1 MIFTAITIEGGLL
14 PLDLLEAIQQGEA
27 PGQKEADFGIPQNQ
41 RLTEEIASAWSDA
54 KAYWQA
60 FQRALNRLQENDPAT
75 SSTRDQWMVPL
86 LRSLGY
92 KEILY
97 TREAE
102 VIEGSTFAISHRVGS
117 DVDSTP
123 IHIEGFRTEL
133 GKRPPTGRPRL
144 SPHALLQEYLNRT
157 EHLWGLVT
165 NGDKLRI
172 LRENSRATRP
182 TYVEFDLRQIMEGE
196 KYSEFSLFYRLT
208 HSSRFPKE
216 KENASLCWLEQYHQK
231 AIETGGRVR
240 DKLRDGVEKA
250 LKIFGNGFL
259 QHPANTTLRDKIK
272 KKELDS
278 LVYYRQLLR
287 LIYRLLFL
295 MVSEERNLLGTSA
308 IYRDY
313 YSISRLRK
321 LAEAS
326 LTAEDR
332 HDDLWIGLKTTFC
345 LFSDE
350 TLSQKLEISP
360 LNGELFGS
368 SAMPEL
374 KNTQL
379 DNASL
384 LSVIRCLSLYDEE
397 KIRRRVNYAALDVEE
412 LGSVYESLLDFHP
425 TVDDQAAEFDLVA
438 GTERKSTGSY
448 YTRPELV
455 QELIKSALV
464 PVIEEKLK
472 EAKTSEEKEKILL
485 SLKVCD
491 PACGSG
497 HFLLAASRRIG
508 KELARIRSKEDEPS
522 PESFRLAVR
531 DVIAHCIYGVD
542 LNPLAVD
549 LCKLAL
555 WLEGHSAGKPLSFLD
570 HRIKCGNS
578 LIGVFSREDI
588 LKGIPDEA
596 FNPVTGDK
604 KLVAQALKKQNREER
619 KAWGKGE
626 IQIPFDFENS
636 LKQDAAQFAKIYH
649 DFESIKEDTP
659 EAVHEKARAYET
671 FRNQGDWLRDNNLAH
686 LWTSAYFFAFTEKL
700 KPFIPTHGK
709 LMEALQKIGL
719 DDHIY
724 GHAWELAQQHNFFHW
739 FLEFPDV
746 FEAGGFD
753 CVLGNPPWERI
764 ELKEE
769 EFFSSRDPKIAEA
782 PNKAA
787 RERMIRELQGK
798 NPVLW
803 QEFQEAKH
811 FAETQSK
818 FLRNSER
825 FPLTAR
831 GSINTYAVFAEL
843 FRDLLNPYGRSG
855 VIVPTGIATDDTC
868 KEFFGNLVK
877 KNNLAQLIGF
887 ENEAFI
893 FPSVHHSFKFCA
905 LTITGPNSGISTS
918 NLAFFCRHFDHV
930 QQTPRYFQL
939 SAEDFS
945 LLNPNTR
952 TCPVFRTRVDAE
964 LTKQIY
970 RNVPVLVNERT
981 GENPWGIHFMSMFQ
995 MSNDSH
1001 LFRTRDQL
1009 EREGFRLFG
1018 NRFMKGSELWL
1029 PLYEGKMIW
1038 QFDHRHGS
1046 YEARGSERG
1055 FSTLPIPSP
1064 ETYANFN
1071 CIPQTFY
1078 WVQESKIDD
1087 TQGAH
1092 RSNWFLGFRNVT
1104 NTTNERTAIFS
1115 LIPRTAVGH
1124 SMPLIF
1130 SQVNSSPRVAC
1141 LLANLNTIAL
1151 DYQAR
1156 QKVGGTNLTYN
1167 YLQQF
1172 PSLPP
1177 AAYTTSDLES
1187 IVPRVLELVYT
1198 AWDIK
1203 AFADDVW
1210 CDADES
1216 LHALIRKQ
1224 HDENR
1229 AATGGNEWKLPDWI
1243 EAYPEIEWNRDKGI
1257 PLSPF
1262 KWDESRRAA
1271 LRAELDA
1278 YYAKLYGLTRKQ
1290 LRYILDPADLTERE
1304 LQDILDPWEEVSD
1317 PLDPAGYAERAAK
1330 STFPGETFR
1339 VLKEKERRQFGTYRT
1354 RTLVLEAWSRLS
1366 QPVSGAA
1373 R

>member
-144 SPHALLQEYLNRT
+144 SPHALVQEYLNRT

-368 SAMPEL
+368 SAMPDL

-425 TVDDQAAEFDLVA
+425 TVNDQAIEFDLVA

-464 PVIEEKLK
+464 PVMEDRLKGTKTPEEA
-472 EAKTSEEKEKILL
+472 ENVLL

-497 HFLLAASRRIG
+497 HFLLAAARRIG
-508 KELARIRSKEDEPS
+508 KELARIRNKEDEPS
-522 PESFRLAVR
+522 PEAFRLALR
-531 DVIAHCIYGVD
+531 DVIAHCV
-542 LNPLAVD
+542 
-549 LCKLAL
+549 
-555 WLEGHSAGKPLSFLD
+555 
-570 HRIKCGNS
+570 
-578 LIGVFSREDI
+578 
-588 LKGIPDEA
+588 
-596 FNPVTGDK
+596 
-604 KLVAQALKKQNREER
+604 
-619 KAWGKGE
+619 
-626 IQIPFDFENS
+626 
-636 LKQDAAQFAKIYH
+636 
-649 DFESIKEDTP
+649 
-659 EAVHEKARAYET
+659 
-671 FRNQGDWLRDNNLAH
+671 
-686 LWTSAYFFAFTEKL
+686 
-700 KPFIPTHGK
+700 
-709 LMEALQKIGL
+709 
-719 DDHIY
+719 
-724 GHAWELAQQHNFFHW
+724 
-739 FLEFPDV
+739 
-746 FEAGGFD
+746 
-753 CVLGNPPWERI
+753 
-764 ELKEE
+764 
-769 EFFSSRDPKIAEA
+769 
-782 PNKAA
+782 
-787 RERMIRELQGK
+787 
-798 NPVLW
+798 
-803 QEFQEAKH
+803 
-811 FAETQSK
+811 
-818 FLRNSER
+818 
-825 FPLTAR
+825 
-831 GSINTYAVFAEL
+831 
-843 FRDLLNPYGRSG
+843 
-855 VIVPTGIATDDTC
+855 
-868 KEFFGNLVK
+868 
-877 KNNLAQLIGF
+877 
-887 ENEAFI
+887 
-893 FPSVHHSFKFCA
+893 
-905 LTITGPNSGISTS
+905 
-918 NLAFFCRHFDHV
+918 
-930 QQTPRYFQL
+930 
-939 SAEDFS
+939 
-945 LLNPNTR
+945 
-952 TCPVFRTRVDAE
+952 
-964 LTKQIY
+964 
-970 RNVPVLVNERT
+970 
-981 GENPWGIHFMSMFQ
+981 
-995 MSNDSH
+995 
-1001 LFRTRDQL
+1001 
-1009 EREGFRLFG
+1009 
-1018 NRFMKGSELWL
+1018 
-1029 PLYEGKMIW
+1029 
-1038 QFDHRHGS
+1038 
-1046 YEARGSERG
+1046 
-1055 FSTLPIPSP
+1055 
-1064 ETYANFN
+1064 
-1071 CIPQTFY
+1071 
-1078 WVQESKIDD
+1078 
-1087 TQGAH
+1087 
-1092 RSNWFLGFRNVT
+1092 
-1104 NTTNERTAIFS
+1104 
-1115 LIPRTAVGH
+1115 
-1124 SMPLIF
+1124 
-1130 SQVNSSPRVAC
+1130 
-1141 LLANLNTIAL
+1141 
-1151 DYQAR
+1151 
-1156 QKVGGTNLTYN
+1156 
-1167 YLQQF
+1167 
-1172 PSLPP
+1172 
-1177 AAYTTSDLES
+1177 
-1187 IVPRVLELVYT
+1187 
-1198 AWDIK
+1198 
-1203 AFADDVW
+1203 
-1210 CDADES
+1210 
-1216 LHALIRKQ
+1216 
-1224 HDENR
+1224 
-1229 AATGGNEWKLPDWI
+1229 
-1243 EAYPEIEWNRDKGI
+1243 
-1257 PLSPF
+1257 
-1262 KWDESRRAA
+1262 
-1271 LRAELDA
+1271 
-1278 YYAKLYGLTRKQ
+1278 
-1290 LRYILDPADLTERE
+1290 
-1304 LQDILDPWEEVSD
+1304 
-1317 PLDPAGYAERAAK
+1317 
-1330 STFPGETFR
+1330 
-1339 VLKEKERRQFGTYRT
+1339 
-1354 RTLVLEAWSRLS
+1354 
-1366 QPVSGAA
+1366 
-1373 R
+1373 